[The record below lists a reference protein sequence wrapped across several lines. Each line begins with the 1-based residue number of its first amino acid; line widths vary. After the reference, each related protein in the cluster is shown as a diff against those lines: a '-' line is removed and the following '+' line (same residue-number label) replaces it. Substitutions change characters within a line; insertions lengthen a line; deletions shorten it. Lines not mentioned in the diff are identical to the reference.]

1 MSGNQ
6 YFRCRRVLLDHGW
19 ADNVLL
25 EVDQHGLIASVAVDA
40 PGPLEAQVT
49 QLKGVIIP
57 GMPNLHSHAH
67 QRAMAG
73 LGERASGQVD
83 GVRDSFWTWRKAM
96 YHTLAQITPD
106 QLYHIARMLYLEMA
120 QAGYTRVG
128 EFQYLHHDPSGSAY
142 ANRAEMTLQCARA
155 AQDVGIGFTALP
167 VLYKYGGFGSQAAG
181 DGQKRFINDADGF
194 LEIVECLRQ
203 GLHKDMQLGIAPHS
217 LRAVDEQLLGTVLN
231 AVELDR
237 VIHIHIAEQIKEVK
251 DCIEW
256 CGQRPVAWLYEH
268 FSPTENWCLIHA
280 THMDSEETE
289 TVARSRAIV
298 GLCPTTEANLGD
310 GFFSAPGYWVRNG
323 RWGIGSDSQISVSP
337 IEELRWLE
345 YGQRLMTKS
354 RNVLAG
360 DALEAM
366 HTGVALY
373 RQSLLGGAAACGI
386 QAGALTLGNRADF
399 LLIDDTSPRLTGRSG
414 GDLLDSM
421 IFSGNENPVTGVYVG
436 GKPVIVDRQHHD
448 QITIYENFRQTIDQ
462 LSN

>member
-6 YFRCRRVLLDHGW
+6 YFRCQKVLLDRGW
-19 ADNVLL
+19 ADNVLI
-25 EVDQHGLIASVAVDA
+25 EVDDHGLITSVAIDG
-40 PGPLEAQVT
+40 PGPLDARAT
-49 QLKGVIIP
+49 QLNGVVIP

-73 LGERASGQVD
+73 LGERASGE
-83 GVRDSFWTWRKAM
+83 GDSFWTWRKAM
-96 YHTLAQITPD
+96 YHTLEKIDPE
-106 QLYHIARMLYLEMA
+106 QLYHIARMLYLEML
-120 QAGYTRVG
+120 QAGYTWVA
-128 EFQYLHHDPSGSAY
+128 EFQYLHHDPSGSPY
-142 ANRAEMTLQCARA
+142 DNRAEMTLQCARA

-167 VLYKYGGFGSQAAG
+167 VLYRYGGFGSQDAG

-194 LEIVECLRQ
+194 LEIVDCLRQ
-203 GLHKDMQLGIAPHS
+203 GLQKDMQLGVAPHS
-217 LRAVDEQLLGTVLN
+217 LRAVDEGLLGTVLN

-237 VIHIHIAEQIKEVK
+237 VIHIHIAEQVKEVK

-256 CGQRPVAWLYEH
+256 SGQRPVAWLYDH
-268 FSPTENWCLIHA
+268 FSPTDNWCLIHA
-280 THMDSEETE
+280 THMDPAETE

-310 GFFSAPGYWVRNG
+310 GLFNAPEYWVRNG

-345 YGQRLMTKS
+345 YGQRLITKS

-360 DALEAM
+360 DTLEAM
-366 HTGVALY
+366 HTGAALY
-373 RQSLLGGAAACGI
+373 RQSLQGGAAACGI
-386 QAGALTLGNRADF
+386 QAGALAPGHRADF
-399 LLIDDTSPRLTGRSG
+399 LVIDDSSPRLTGRSG

-448 QITIYENFRQTIDQ
+448 QVAIYENYRQTIDQ
-462 LSN
+462 LSS